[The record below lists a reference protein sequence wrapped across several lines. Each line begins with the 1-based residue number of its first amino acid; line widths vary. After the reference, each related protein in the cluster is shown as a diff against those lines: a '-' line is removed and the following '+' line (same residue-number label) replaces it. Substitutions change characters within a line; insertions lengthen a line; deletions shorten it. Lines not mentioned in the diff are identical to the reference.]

1 MLDFLQSFD
10 TVAGEFEASK
20 NSHRGGQLTLS
31 QLIAAYGH
39 LRPGTYELAAQA
51 YWEDP
56 DKYIVVGQDCQPEA
70 GEKFQFSQAE
80 KQGFELFLNELG
92 SVISAEQLTEYIVSA
107 IKSREYLKFEFSRNL
122 SKALDL
128 CVVYGSKIG
137 IPRTDLSYIEYVDLE
152 QIKLNAVALPELKKR
167 IEVRKQNHSIT
178 RLIELPGL
186 IQRDSDFYCF
196 ERIASQPNFITGK
209 VVEGQ
214 IQQLV
219 SGEQIELSGKLVMI
233 PQADPGYDWLF
244 AHGIAGLIT
253 QYGGANSHMAIRAAE
268 IGLPAAIGVG
278 DKLYEKIAAMNRVE
292 LDCGNQTI
300 RKIQ

>member
-1 MLDFLQSFD
+1 
-10 TVAGEFEASK
+10 
-20 NSHRGGQLTLS
+20 
-31 QLIAAYGH
+31 
-39 LRPGTYELAAQA
+39 LRPGTYELGAQA

-56 DKYIVVGQDCQPEA
+56 EKYIVVGKDSQPET
-70 GEKFQFSQAE
+70 GETFLFNETE
-80 KQGFELFLNELG
+80 KEGFALFLDELG
-92 SVISAEQLTEYIVSA
+92 STISVEQLIEYMVSA
-107 IKSREYLKFEFSRNL
+107 TKTREYLKFEFSRNL

-128 CVVYGSKIG
+128 CVSYGCKVG
-137 IPRTDLSYIEYVDLE
+137 ISRADLSYIEYIDLE
-152 QIKLNAVALPELKKR
+152 QIKLNAVSLPELKKR
-167 IEVRKQNHSIT
+167 IEVRKQNHSVT

-209 VVEGQ
+209 VIEAQ
-214 IQQLV
+214 IQQIE
-219 SGEQIELSGKLVMI
+219 SGEQFDLRGKVVLI

-244 AHGIAGLIT
+244 GHGIAGLIT

-292 LDCGNQTI
+292 LDCANQTI
-300 RKIQ
+300 RKIL